1 MDRASLLSHLSA
13 VRSCLEPIGGVAT
26 LDAFSLV
33 LTVRARNRYFHLTP
47 QFIESVGGRIR
58 YALRLTNDSTGFAGW
73 MPYFNKQWTE
83 ARDKLAFKAACLEGG
98 IATPA
103 FDRSAMDHAK
113 GFIIKPA
120 RASSFGRGIS
130 GPFRPGSQ
138 PPSLAEGDYPEAFI
152 TGTILKA
159 WFWDDTL
166 AVLEAFPF
174 PTVQGDG
181 SRPLQALLQP
191 MLPRGHPR
199 RLMTRIVGCLAWQGL
214 TLDDV
219 VEPGRN
225 VIVDFRYGSG
235 LFIAASLNS
244 NRLAAFADSPVL
256 GQLRT
261 AGAYFLSRIPGDLR
275 PGVVFTLDAVVDE
288 SEHVWFLEINCNPT
302 VHPDVYPMMFD
313 ALFAQ
318 DGPPRVAR
326 LNPPIEATSRFL
338 PPPPGMA
345 AAATLPPEA
354 LAPAPSP

>member
-13 VRSCLEPIGGVAT
+13 VRGCLEPIGGVAT

-33 LTVRARNRYFHLTP
+33 LTVRARNRYFQLTP
-47 QFIESVGGRIR
+47 QFIESVDGQIR

-83 ARDKLAFKAACLEGG
+83 ARDKLAFKAACLEGD

-103 FDRSAMDHAK
+103 FDRSAMEHGN
-113 GFIIKPA
+113 GFVVKPS

-130 GPFRPGSQ
+130 GPFRAGS
-138 PPSLAEGDYPEAFI
+138 PPASFAEGEYPEAFI
-152 TGTILKA
+152 TGTVLKA

-174 PTVQGDG
+174 PSIQGDG
-181 SRPLQALLQP
+181 NRPLRALLQP
-191 MLPRGHPR
+191 MLPRGRTR
-199 RLMTRIVGCLAWQGL
+199 RLMARIVGCLAWQGL

-219 VEPGRN
+219 IEAGRK
-225 VIVDFRYGSG
+225 VIIDFRYGSG
-235 LFIAASLNS
+235 LFIDPGLNS
-244 NRLAAFADSPVL
+244 NRLAAFSDSPVL

-288 SEHVWFLEINCNPT
+288 SERVWFLEINCNPT

-326 LNPPIEATSRFL
+326 LNPPIESTSRFL
-338 PPPPGMA
+338 QPPPGMA

-354 LAPAPSP
+354 LAPAPST